1 MIRFGI
7 VGAGVIAHTFAKD
20 IKLVEGAVLVAI
32 ASRNINKA
40 NDFREEYNLDLAF
53 GSYEEMA
60 LSNSIDAVYIATPH
74 NFHKDQ
80 SILFMNNSKHV
91 LCEKPISVNSVE
103 LEEMIKNAKKNKVLL
118 MEAMWTR
125 YLPSFQKVKE
135 VVESNVLGKF
145 KKAYLELGWS
155 LINDYSVDKR
165 LLNMDLAG
173 GSILDIGVYP
183 IACFRY
189 INKQDISKFN
199 ASASFHNT
207 GVDTE
212 CIIDLEFNDGS
223 RAKLKSSIK
232 ETLMKDAIFEFDNGK
247 IIMNRFH
254 SSESIYINGE
264 HFNLPFKGL
273 GFVHEIESFVD
284 TINKGL
290 LEDPIMTYSE
300 SRDIMKIMDMARN
313 EIGLKYPFE

>member
-7 VGAGVIAHTFAKD
+7 VGAGAIAHTFAKD
-20 IKLVEGAVLVAI
+20 IKLVEGAKLVAI
-32 ASRNINKA
+32 ASRSIEKA
-40 NDFREEYNLDLAF
+40 NAFRSEYNLELSF

-60 LSNSIDAVYIATPH
+60 LSDTIDAVYIATPH
-74 NFHKDQ
+74 NFHKVQ
-80 SILFMNNSKHV
+80 SILFMNNNKHV
-91 LCEKPISVNSVE
+91 LCEKPIAVNSNE

-125 YLPSFQKVKE
+125 YLPAFQKVKE
-135 VVESNVLGKF
+135 VVESNILGKF

-155 LINDYSVDKR
+155 LISDYPVEKR

-189 INKQDISKFN
+189 INKQDISKFYAN
-199 ASASFHNT
+199 ASFHKT

-212 CIIDLEFNDGS
+212 CILELEFNDGS
-223 RAKLKSSIK
+223 SAKLKSSIK
-232 ETLMKDAIFEFDNGK
+232 ETLMKDAIFDFEKGR

-254 SSESIYINGE
+254 SSESVYINDE
-264 HFNLPFKGL
+264 HFELPFKGL

-284 TINKGL
+284 SLNKGL
-290 LEDPIMTYSE
+290 LENPVMTYSE
-300 SRDIMKIMDMARN
+300 SRDVMSIMDRARN
-313 EIGLKYPFE
+313 QIGLKYPFE